1 MKNMSNVQSINFRGR
16 PRAGKDPI
24 VDLPAPDLTRSKSIM
39 RSLQSCRSTREFSA
53 RTMSA
58 QHLSNLL
65 WAASGVNRPAT
76 DGRTTP
82 SAHDWKEI
90 LVFVSRADGLF
101 LYEPLVHA
109 LRRKSDHDLRA
120 ATGMQSF
127 VADAPLNLIYVA
139 DFAAMTDAADDERIL
154 FSAADAGFIAQS
166 VYLYCASAGLA
177 TVVRGMIDRAA
188 LGRAMALPSNQRI
201 ILAQPVGHRSSM
213 VSSMV

>member
-1 MKNMSNVQSINFRGR
+1 MSNVQSINF
-16 PRAGKDPI
+16 PHHPLAGQGTI
-24 VDLPAPDLTRSKSIM
+24 VALPGPNLTRSKSTL
-39 RSLQSCRSTREFSA
+39 RALQSRRSTREFSA
-53 RTMSA
+53 RALSE

-101 LYEPLVHA
+101 LYEPRVHV
-109 LRRKSDHDLRA
+109 LRRQTESDLRA
-120 ATGMQSF
+120 ATGIQAF
-127 VADAPLNLIYVA
+127 VADAPVNLIYVA
-139 DFAAMTDAADDERIL
+139 DFNAMTEATDDEKTL
-154 FSAADAGFIAQS
+154 FSAADAGIVAQS

-188 LGRAMALPSNQRI
+188 LGSAMGLPASQRI
-201 ILAQPVGHRSSM
+201 ILAQSVGHRSTTDS
-213 VSSMV
+213 VCS